1 MEHVNTLPEAVTFDP
16 TIGILISFI
25 FWKLNI
31 QTFPGTPR
39 STQLESKNTF
49 EYAIKVKWEKDKIAD
64 VSVPDLAYKKCPSS
78 LEKCAKPLFNPPEPQ
93 ISKKKKNNFVHFQ
106 STFLGKFSLS
116 LSLSFPL

>member
-39 STQLESKNTF
+39 STQSESKNTF
-49 EYAIKVKWEKDKIAD
+49 EYAIEVKWEKDKIAD
-64 VSVPDLAYKKCPSS
+64 VNIPDLVHIKW
-78 LEKCAKPLFNPPEPQ
+78 PL
-93 ISKKKKNNFVHFQ
+93 S
-106 STFLGKFSLS
+106 
-116 LSLSFPL
+116 